1 MTEYLQRAIEIAAK
15 SAVTGGGPFGAVL
28 VTADG
33 QVFEGT
39 NAVTLN
45 HDPSAHAEVMA
56 LRNAGQALATH
67 DLAGA
72 TLYSSCEPCPMCLSA
87 SMWARVDRLVYAA
100 SAEDAAEAGFDDRAF
115 YEHIRSESTPF
126 EYQHHASETRLHP
139 FQAWQQNAARID
151 Y

>member
-1 MTEYLQRAIEIAAK
+1 MSDYLQRAIEIAAE
-15 SAVTGGGPFGAVL
+15 SAVQGGGPFGAVV
-28 VTADG
+28 VTAAG

-39 NAVTLN
+39 NAVTLT

-56 LRNAGQALATH
+56 LRNAGSALGTH
-67 DLAGA
+67 DLSGA

-100 SAEDAAEAGFDDRAF
+100 NADEAADAGFDDRAF

-126 EYQHHASETRLHP
+126 EYQRVASEARLQP
-139 FQAWQQNAARID
+139 FQAWQDNSSRID